1 MYAIGELTKAQMI
14 RVEEL
19 ECVLEGAKRCKY
31 IGEWK

>member
-1 MYAIGELTKAQMI
+1 MI